1 METFK
6 TALAILASLLT
17 IYNFYL
23 NRKAEKKIKA
33 LNEILIE
40 NNITTSQLNK
50 GNFNKQVTS
59 GENGVSIMGKG
70 NTVTT
75 GKDHK

>member
-6 TALAILASLLT
+6 TVLAVLASLLT

-23 NRKAEKKIKA
+23 NRKSEKKIKE

-40 NNITTSQLNK
+40 NNISSSQMNK
-50 GNFNKQVTS
+50 GNFNKQVNS
-59 GENGVSIMGKG
+59 GENGVSIMGKR
-70 NTVTT
+70 NSVTK
-75 GKDHK
+75 GKD

>member
-6 TALAILASLLT
+6 TILAVVASLLT

-23 NRKAEKKIKA
+23 NRKSEKKIKE

-40 NNITTSQLNK
+40 NNITSSQINK
-50 GNFNKQVTS
+50 GSFNKQATS
-59 GENGVSIMGKG
+59 GEHGVSIIGKG
-70 NTVTT
+70 NSVTK
-75 GKDHK
+75 GKDQ

>member
-6 TALAILASLLT
+6 TILAVVASLLT

-23 NRKAEKKIKA
+23 NRKSEKKIKE

-40 NNITTSQLNK
+40 NNIISSQINK
-50 GNFNKQVTS
+50 GSFNKQATS
-59 GENGVSIMGKG
+59 GEHGVSIIGKG
-70 NTVTT
+70 NSVTK
-75 GKDHK
+75 GKDQ